1 MRAVLG
7 LLILGAL
14 CLGAAQWQGRL
25 TRSAQEQR
33 EARAGIPLP
42 GAEHVPG
49 EGGWAVLVLGAESR
63 APRLAELAQS
73 AGAAGTP
80 TLPPAAEARPAAPTP
95 APVEP
100 APPAPVLAPLRTHR
114 VRRGETLGEICVEAY
129 GTQKGGLP
137 LALARFNGL
146 DDPGQIR
153 EGQDLLL
160 PDRARLELPR

>member
-7 LLILGAL
+7 LVILGAL

-42 GAEHVPG
+42 GAQHVPG
-49 EGGWAVLVLGAESR
+49 EEGWAVLVLGAESR
-63 APRLAELAQS
+63 APRLADLARS
-73 AGAAGTP
+73 AGAPEPAAP
-80 TLPPAAEARPAAPTP
+80 PPAASSREAPTP
-95 APVEP
+95 IAAQSPP
-100 APPAPVLAPLRTHR
+100 PPPAMAPLRTHR
-114 VRRGETLGEICVEAY
+114 VKRGETLGQICIQAY